1 MTSPQKKINTPKKTA
16 KLYKALEKGLDMKK
30 LSGKLSWKGDAVKAQ
45 KLLRA
50 NDR

>member
-1 MTSPQKKINTPKKTA
+1 MATPQKKVRNAKPAELKKV
-16 KLYKALEKGLDMKK
+16 LGKGLNMKK
-30 LSGKLSWKGDAVKAQ
+30 LSGKLSWKGNAVDAQ